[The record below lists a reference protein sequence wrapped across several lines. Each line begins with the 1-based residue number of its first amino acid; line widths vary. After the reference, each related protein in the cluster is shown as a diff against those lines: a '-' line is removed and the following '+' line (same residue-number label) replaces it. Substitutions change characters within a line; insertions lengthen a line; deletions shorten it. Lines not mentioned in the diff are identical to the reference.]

1 MIGFSIFSILPPVDA
16 FTISKSS
23 QQGIVEEV
31 LSENNM
37 MENNTVQPNGNIPNE
52 DKKVITEVMEYLNR
66 MGYVEELE
74 WLPKDFN
81 YYEDFS
87 KTFGFQEYYSKPDQN
102 EFVYVTLEP
111 NTSISITNYDAFI
124 VSSVYSNPHGKTDDE
139 NVITFESQGEDYTLN
154 KEALGEGFYFTVY
167 NEQKEEVIRF
177 QTEEIVERFYDY
189 HTTKEFLPVEGYL
202 YFENETRA
210 SIENDCSHVN
220 IDKMSE

>member
-1 MIGFSIFSILPPVDA
+1 ME
-16 FTISKSS
+16 IS
-23 QQGIVEEV
+23 
-31 LSENNM
+31 
-37 MENNTVQPNGNIPNE
+37 PNE

-66 MGYVEELE
+66 MGYVEDIE

-102 EFVYVTLEP
+102 EFVYVSLEP
-111 NTSISITNYDAFI
+111 NTSIPITGYDVFI
-124 VSSVYSNPHGKTDDE
+124 VSNVYSNPHEKNVDE

-154 KEALGEGFYFTVY
+154 KEAAEDGFHFTVY

-189 HTTKEFLPVEGYL
+189 HTTKEFLPIEEL
-202 YFENETRA
+202 TFTSENERA
-210 SIENDCSHVN
+210 SMKVIAHGVN
-220 IDKMSE
+220 IDKMSDETNVMMDLYLFVQIK